1 MSFPK
6 NFAIDADAGLIKR
19 DRLLAAL
26 TATAY
31 IGTQLDLG
39 AAAGG
44 DMMGIVNIESI
55 VTGGV
60 AGETYEFLIVGS
72 NLANRSD
79 QELLAVARFGS
90 AVTLTATVET
100 RTALAG
106 DSIRIPFRTEK
117 NRTRFRYIDTRLVVA
132 GTGPSIA
139 FSHYYSREI

>member
-6 NFAIDADAGLIKR
+6 NFAIDADVGLIKR

-31 IGTQLDLG
+31 IGTQLDLAG
-39 AAAGG
+39 AGGG

-55 VTGGV
+55 VTNGV
-60 AGETYEFLIVGS
+60 AGETYEFVILGS

-79 QELLAVARFGS
+79 CEMLACARFGN
-90 AVTLTATVET
+90 AVTLGAVMET
-100 RTALAG
+100 RNALAG

-132 GTGPSIA
+132 GTAPSIA
-139 FSHYYSREI
+139 FSHYYTREI